1 MMKYPYAVG
10 DLLEQRNTYFYS
22 RYEGRAFLAA
32 WCRQRA
38 GVAALPGGG
47 APDEAAARSRPTDRL
62 LDDLRVEISARLAD
76 AGGRQTLDR
85 LVQRFEV
92 SKRLHGEYSA
102 DWRPVDPADYHTL
115 ERYLCFGEV
124 LELAWTTWAALPY
137 LNALL
142 KCLDTLTALA
152 GRLDVGQRVR
162 LESLIGREEMHV
174 AALAKRVGLK
184 EIRHDD

>member
-1 MMKYPYAVG
+1 MTKYAYADG

-32 WCRQRA
+32 WRRQRA
-38 GVAALPGGG
+38 GVMALPAAGLPEG
-47 APDEAAARSRPTDRL
+47 APGSCPTDRL
-62 LDDLRVEISARLAD
+62 LDALRVALSARPAD
-76 AGGRQTLDR
+76 TGARQTLDR

-92 SKRLHGEYSA
+92 SKRLHGEYGA

-124 LELAWTTWAALPY
+124 LDLAWTAWAALPY

-152 GRLDVGQRVR
+152 ERLDAGQRLR
-162 LESLIGREEMHV
+162 LESLIGREQMHV
-174 AALAKRVGLK
+174 AVLAKRLGLR
-184 EIRHDD
+184 EIQS

>member
-1 MMKYPYAVG
+1 MMKYPYADG

-38 GVAALPGGG
+38 GVAALP
-47 APDEAAARSRPTDRL
+47 AAGSSESAAGSRPTDRL
-62 LDDLRVEISARLAD
+62 LDDLKGALSTRSTDTGAR
-76 AGGRQTLDR
+76 QILDR

-102 DWRPVDPADYHTL
+102 DWRPVDPADYHKL

-124 LELAWTTWAALPY
+124 LELAWTAWAALPY

-152 GRLDVGQRVR
+152 GRLDVGQRLR
-162 LESLIGREEMHV
+162 LESLIGREKMHV
-174 AALAKRVGLK
+174 AALAKRLG
-184 EIRHDD
+184 IRGVSHDD

>member
-1 MMKYPYAVG
+1 MLNYPYADG

-38 GVAALPGGG
+38 GVAALPAED
-47 APDEAAARSRPTDRL
+47 APEAATGSRPTDRL
-62 LDDLRVEISARLAD
+62 LDDLRVDISARLID
-76 AGGRQTLDR
+76 TGGRQTLDR

-92 SKRLHGEYSA
+92 SKRLHGEYGA

-152 GRLDVGQRVR
+152 GRLNVGQRVR

>member
-1 MMKYPYAVG
+1 MLNYPYADG

-22 RYEGRAFLAA
+22 RYEGPAFLAA

-38 GVAALPGGG
+38 GVAALPAAD
-47 APDEAAARSRPTDRL
+47 APEAATGSRPTDRL
-62 LDDLRVEISARLAD
+62 LDALRGALSARPAD
-76 AGGRQTLDR
+76 AGERPTLDR

-124 LELAWTTWAALPY
+124 LDLAWTVWAALPY

-152 GRLDVGQRVR
+152 GRLDAGQRLR

-174 AALAKRVGLK
+174 AALAKRLGLG
-184 EIRHDD
+184 EIRDDD